1 MVCSGDCEQ
10 AFRECNCIIV
20 TSAIDP
26 DSQMPQCLCAAC
38 VGSQCNVVL
47 CFQVKRLVQT
57 AYQRAKSVLQQHDKD
72 LHTLANALLE
82 RETMSGAQINDL
94 LGIKSQTTVAV
105 TGTEIVKA
113 PATRNTHDP
122 SQ

>member
-1 MVCSGDCEQ
+1 M
-10 AFRECNCIIV
+10 
-20 TSAIDP
+20 
-26 DSQMPQCLCAAC
+26 
-38 VGSQCNVVL
+38 VVL
-47 CFQVKRLVQT
+47 CSQVKRLVQT

-82 RETMSGAQINDL
+82 RETMSGAQIKDL

-113 PATRNTHDP
+113 PATRNTHDH